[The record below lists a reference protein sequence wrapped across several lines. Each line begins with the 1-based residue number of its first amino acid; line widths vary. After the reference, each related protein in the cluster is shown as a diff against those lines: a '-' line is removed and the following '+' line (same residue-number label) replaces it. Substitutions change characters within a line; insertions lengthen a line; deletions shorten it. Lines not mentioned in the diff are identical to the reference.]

1 MYPWNPSKTYTSVS
15 VKQTSPES
23 LYITNTPKHPP
34 LTPSPLFLSV
44 LQRHLLAATSHSV
57 EQNRNP
63 MSLWHF
69 ISFEV
74 VAGEDCRVKWQL
86 VAQQM
91 EEDRRKSC
99 PLVLFYISCLLPV
112 CEHNWNNFSAVSTEI
127 SGKMFSEHIGAVF
140 TVNIFETRQI
150 CKWMFPSALG
160 STAFLLKPYRYLVV
174 CKDGIA
180 WIRQSLH
187 LIYI

>member
-1 MYPWNPSKTYTSVS
+1 M
-15 VKQTSPES
+15 KQTSPES
-23 LYITNTPKHPP
+23 LCITNTPKRPP